1 MAWILDEEDYIQKV
15 WRCRMFQVQLVVII
29 IFLAVFD
36 LIYRI
41 IDKKNKSYNYSPIY
55 LRIEKIYKK
64 WYVKNISIVNNSRA
78 SAIKIRE
85 TIFTLVKDLRKDG
98 IKQKDIDNYYSLITA
113 VPKKNKWYTMVAGLV
128 TVVGGSKLVKP
139 ISQDIIKTL
148 KQVQIDNNFLVS
160 ILLPIFLFL
169 VVIYLLVR
177 FTYILLMN
185 DNSKRNSEKN
195 AIFKEV
201 KTLYNV
207 ENVETD
213 NTDLRTP
220 LEIARDEAMA
230 PIKLE
235 WLSWIMKKVISWLKN
250 KGVIRAIALIMLL
263 CLLSLLSWLDYLTL
277 KLCPFGWEFI
287 ILAIFLIIITIVVF
301 ILFINYICVLWKL
314 QETVK

>member
-1 MAWILDEEDYIQKV
+1 M
-15 WRCRMFQVQLVVII
+15 
-29 IFLAVFD
+29 
-36 LIYRI
+36 
-41 IDKKNKSYNYSPIY
+41 
-55 LRIEKIYKK
+55 
-64 WYVKNISIVNNSRA
+64 VK
-78 SAIKIRE
+78 E
-85 TIFTLVKDLRKDG
+85 LRKDG

-139 ISQDIIKTL
+139 ISQDIIKSL
-148 KQVQIDNNFLVS
+148 KQVQIDNNLLVS

-220 LEIARDEAMA
+220 LEIARDEAMS

-235 WLSWIMKKVISWLKN
+235 WLSWMMKEVISWLKKKN
-250 KGVIRAIALIMLL
+250 VIRTVGLIMIGALVFVL
-263 CLLSLLSWLDYLTL
+263 IWGDCQII
-277 KLCPFGWEFI
+277 KLCSISWGAI
-287 ILAIFLIIITIVVF
+287 IAVIFLIFITLVVI
-301 ILFINYICVLWKL
+301 ILFLNYIYDLWKL
-314 QETVK
+314 KGTNKKSKK

>member
-1 MAWILDEEDYIQKV
+1 
-15 WRCRMFQVQLVVII
+15 MFQVQLVVII

-55 LRIEKIYKK
+55 LRIEKIYKE
-64 WYVKNISIVNNSRA
+64 WYVKNINIVNNSRT

-85 TIFTLVKDLRKDG
+85 TIFTLVKELRKDG
-98 IKQKDIDNYYSLITA
+98 IKQKDIDNYYRLITA

-139 ISQDIIKTL
+139 ISQDIIKSL
-148 KQVQIDNNFLVS
+148 KQVQIDNNLLVS

-220 LEIARDEAMA
+220 LEIARDEAMS

-235 WLSWIMKKVISWLKN
+235 WLSWMMKEVISWLKKKN
-250 KGVIRAIALIMLL
+250 VIRTVGLIMIGALVFVL
-263 CLLSLLSWLDYLTL
+263 IWGDCQII
-277 KLCPFGWEFI
+277 KLCSISWGAI
-287 ILAIFLIIITIVVF
+287 IAVIFLIFITLVVI
-301 ILFINYICVLWKL
+301 ILFLNYIYDLWKL
-314 QETVK
+314 KGTNKKSKK

>member
-1 MAWILDEEDYIQKV
+1 
-15 WRCRMFQVQLVVII
+15 MFQVQLVVII

-55 LRIEKIYKK
+55 LRIEKIYKE
-64 WYVKNISIVNNSRA
+64 WYVKNINIVNNSRA

-85 TIFTLVKDLRKDG
+85 TIFTLVKELRKDG

-139 ISQDIIKTL
+139 ISLDIIKSL
-148 KQVQIDNNFLVS
+148 KQVQIDNNLLVS

-220 LEIARDEAMA
+220 LEIARDEAMS

-235 WLSWIMKKVISWLKN
+235 WLSWMMKEVISWLKKKN
-250 KGVIRAIALIMLL
+250 VIRTVGLIMIGALVFVL
-263 CLLSLLSWLDYLTL
+263 IWGDCQII
-277 KLCPFGWEFI
+277 KLCSISWGAI
-287 ILAIFLIIITIVVF
+287 IAVIFLIFITLVVI
-301 ILFINYICVLWKL
+301 ILFLNYIYDLWKL
-314 QETVK
+314 KGTNKKSKK

>member
-1 MAWILDEEDYIQKV
+1 
-15 WRCRMFQVQLVVII
+15 MFQVQLVVII

-55 LRIEKIYKK
+55 LRIEKIYKE
-64 WYVKNISIVNNSRA
+64 WYVKNINIVNNSRA

-85 TIFTLVKDLRKDG
+85 TIFTLVKELRKDG

-139 ISQDIIKTL
+139 ISQDIIKSL
-148 KQVQIDNNFLVS
+148 KQVQIDNNLLVS
-160 ILLPIFLFL
+160 ILLPTFLFL

-220 LEIARDEAMA
+220 LEIARDEAMS

-235 WLSWIMKKVISWLKN
+235 WLSWMMKEVISWSKKKN
-250 KGVIRAIALIMLL
+250 VIRIVGLIMIGALVFVL
-263 CLLSLLSWLDYLTL
+263 IWGDCQII
-277 KLCPFGWEFI
+277 KLCSISWGAI
-287 ILAIFLIIITIVVF
+287 IAVIFLIFITLVVI
-301 ILFINYICVLWKL
+301 ILFLNYIYDLWKL
-314 QETVK
+314 KGTNKKSKK

>member
-1 MAWILDEEDYIQKV
+1 
-15 WRCRMFQVQLVVII
+15 MFQVQLVVII

-55 LRIEKIYKK
+55 LRIEKIYKE
-64 WYVKNISIVNNSRA
+64 WYVKNINIVNNSRA

-85 TIFTLVKDLRKDG
+85 TIFTLVKELRKDG

-139 ISQDIIKTL
+139 ISQDIIKSL
-148 KQVQIDNNFLVS
+148 KQVQIDNNLLVS

-220 LEIARDEAMA
+220 LEIARDEAMS

-235 WLSWIMKKVISWLKN
+235 WLSWMMKEVISWLKKKN
-250 KGVIRAIALIMLL
+250 VISTVGLIMIGALVFVL
-263 CLLSLLSWLDYLTL
+263 IWGDCQII
-277 KLCPFGWEFI
+277 KLCSISWGAI
-287 ILAIFLIIITIVVF
+287 IAVIFLIFITLVVI
-301 ILFINYICVLWKL
+301 ILFLNYIYDLWKL
-314 QETVK
+314 KGTNKKSKK

>member
-1 MAWILDEEDYIQKV
+1 
-15 WRCRMFQVQLVVII
+15 MFQVQLVVII

-55 LRIEKIYKK
+55 LRIEKIYKE
-64 WYVKNISIVNNSRA
+64 WYVKNINIVNNSRT

-85 TIFTLVKDLRKDG
+85 TIFTLVKELRKDG

-139 ISQDIIKTL
+139 ISQDIIKSL
-148 KQVQIDNNFLVS
+148 KQVQIDNNLLVS

-220 LEIARDEAMA
+220 LEIARDEAMS

-235 WLSWIMKKVISWLKN
+235 WLSWMMKEVISWLKKKN
-250 KGVIRAIALIMLL
+250 VIRTVGLIMIGALVFVL
-263 CLLSLLSWLDYLTL
+263 IWGDCQII
-277 KLCPFGWEFI
+277 KLCSISWGAI
-287 ILAIFLIIITIVVF
+287 IAVIFLIFITLVVI
-301 ILFINYICVLWKL
+301 ILFLNYIYDLWKL
-314 QETVK
+314 KGTNKKSKK

>member
-1 MAWILDEEDYIQKV
+1 
-15 WRCRMFQVQLVVII
+15 MFQVQLVVII

-55 LRIEKIYKK
+55 LRIEKIYKE
-64 WYVKNISIVNNSRA
+64 WYVKNINIVNNSRA

-85 TIFTLVKDLRKDG
+85 TIFTLVKELRKDG

-139 ISQDIIKTL
+139 ISQDIIKSL
-148 KQVQIDNNFLVS
+148 KQVQIDNNLLIS
-160 ILLPIFLFL
+160 ILLPTFLFL

-220 LEIARDEAMA
+220 LEIARDEAMS

-235 WLSWIMKKVISWLKN
+235 WLSWMMKEVISWLKKKN
-250 KGVIRAIALIMLL
+250 VIRIVGLIMIGALVFVL
-263 CLLSLLSWLDYLTL
+263 IWGDCQII
-277 KLCPFGWEFI
+277 KLCSISWGAI
-287 ILAIFLIIITIVVF
+287 IAVIFLIFITLVVI
-301 ILFINYICVLWKL
+301 ILFLNYIYDLWKL
-314 QETVK
+314 KGTNKKSKK

>member
-1 MAWILDEEDYIQKV
+1 MCFFVQTNHTRKELLFL
-15 WRCRMFQVQLVVII
+15 MFKEINLRNHSSLHKL
-29 IFLAVFD
+29 F
-36 LIYRI
+36 
-41 IDKKNKSYNYSPIY
+41 YSLY
-55 LRIEKIYKK
+55 IEKIYKE
-64 WYVKNISIVNNSRA
+64 WYVKNINIVNNSRA

-139 ISQDIIKTL
+139 ISQDIIKSL
-148 KQVQIDNNFLVS
+148 KQVQIDNNLLVS

-195 AIFKEV
+195 GIFKEV

-220 LEIARDEAMA
+220 LEIAIDEAMS

-235 WLSWIMKKVISWLKN
+235 WLSWMMKEEISWLKKKN
-250 KGVIRAIALIMLL
+250 VIRTVGLIMIGALV
-263 CLLSLLSWLDYLTL
+263 
-277 KLCPFGWEFI
+277 FV
-287 ILAIFLIIITIVVF
+287 LI
-301 ILFINYICVLWKL
+301 
-314 QETVK
+314 

>member
-1 MAWILDEEDYIQKV
+1 
-15 WRCRMFQVQLVVII
+15 MFQVQLVVII

-55 LRIEKIYKK
+55 LRIEKIYKE
-64 WYVKNISIVNNSRA
+64 WYVKNINIVNNSRA

-85 TIFTLVKDLRKDG
+85 TIFTLVKELRKDG

-139 ISQDIIKTL
+139 ISQDIIKSL
-148 KQVQIDNNFLVS
+148 KQVQIDNNLLVS

-220 LEIARDEAMA
+220 LEIARDEAMS

-235 WLSWIMKKVISWLKN
+235 WLSWMMKEVISWLKKKN
-250 KGVIRAIALIMLL
+250 VIRTVGLIMIGALVFVL
-263 CLLSLLSWLDYLTL
+263 IWGDCQII
-277 KLCPFGWEFI
+277 KLCSISWGAI
-287 ILAIFLIIITIVVF
+287 IAVIFLIFITLVVI
-301 ILFINYICVLWKL
+301 ILFLNYIYDLWKL
-314 QETVK
+314 KGTNKKSKK

>member
-1 MAWILDEEDYIQKV
+1 
-15 WRCRMFQVQLVVII
+15 MFQVQLVVII
-29 IFLAVFD
+29 IFMAVFD

-55 LRIEKIYKK
+55 LRIEKIYKE
-64 WYVKNISIVNNSRA
+64 WYVKNINIVNNSRA

-85 TIFTLVKDLRKDG
+85 TIFTLVKELRKDG

-139 ISQDIIKTL
+139 ISQDIIKSL
-148 KQVQIDNNFLVS
+148 KQVQIDNNLLVS

-220 LEIARDEAMA
+220 LEIARDEAMS

-235 WLSWIMKKVISWLKN
+235 WLSWMMKEVISWLKKKN
-250 KGVIRAIALIMLL
+250 VIRTVGLIMIGALVFVL
-263 CLLSLLSWLDYLTL
+263 IWGDCQII
-277 KLCPFGWEFI
+277 KLCSISWGAI
-287 ILAIFLIIITIVVF
+287 IAVIFLIFITLVVI
-301 ILFINYICVLWKL
+301 ILFLNYIYDLWKL
-314 QETVK
+314 KGTNKKSKK

>member
-1 MAWILDEEDYIQKV
+1 
-15 WRCRMFQVQLVVII
+15 MFQVQLVVII

-55 LRIEKIYKK
+55 LRIEKIYKE
-64 WYVKNISIVNNSRA
+64 WYVKNINIVNNSRA

-85 TIFTLVKDLRKDG
+85 TIFTLVKELRKDG

-139 ISQDIIKTL
+139 ISQDIIKSL
-148 KQVQIDNNFLVS
+148 KQVQIDNNLLVS
-160 ILLPIFLFL
+160 ILLPTFLFL

-220 LEIARDEAMA
+220 LEIARDEAMS

-235 WLSWIMKKVISWLKN
+235 WLSWMMKEVISWLKKKN
-250 KGVIRAIALIMLL
+250 VIRIVGLIMIGALVFVL
-263 CLLSLLSWLDYLTL
+263 IWGDCQII
-277 KLCPFGWEFI
+277 KLCSISWGAI
-287 ILAIFLIIITIVVF
+287 IAVIFLIFITLVVI
-301 ILFINYICVLWKL
+301 ILFLNYIYDLWKL
-314 QETVK
+314 KGTNKKSKK

>member
-1 MAWILDEEDYIQKV
+1 
-15 WRCRMFQVQLVVII
+15 MFQVQLVVII

-55 LRIEKIYKK
+55 LRIEKIYKE
-64 WYVKNISIVNNSRA
+64 WYVKNINIVNNSRA

-85 TIFTLVKDLRKDG
+85 TIFTLVKELRKDG

-139 ISQDIIKTL
+139 ISQDIIKSL
-148 KQVQIDNNFLVS
+148 RQVQIDNNLLVS

-220 LEIARDEAMA
+220 LEIARDEAMS

-235 WLSWIMKKVISWLKN
+235 WLSWMMKEVISWLKKKN
-250 KGVIRAIALIMLL
+250 VIRTVGLIMIGALVFVL
-263 CLLSLLSWLDYLTL
+263 IWGDCQII
-277 KLCPFGWEFI
+277 KLCSISWGAI
-287 ILAIFLIIITIVVF
+287 IAVIFLIFITLVVI
-301 ILFINYICVLWKL
+301 ILFLNYIYDLWKL
-314 QETVK
+314 KGTNKKSKK

>member
-1 MAWILDEEDYIQKV
+1 
-15 WRCRMFQVQLVVII
+15 MFQVQLVVII

-55 LRIEKIYKK
+55 LRIEKIYKE
-64 WYVKNISIVNNSRA
+64 WYVKNINIVNNSRA

-85 TIFTLVKDLRKDG
+85 TIFILVKELRKDG

-139 ISQDIIKTL
+139 ISQDIIKSL
-148 KQVQIDNNFLVS
+148 KQVQIDNNLLVS

-220 LEIARDEAMA
+220 LEIARDEAMS

-235 WLSWIMKKVISWLKN
+235 WLSWMMKEVISWLKKKN
-250 KGVIRAIALIMLL
+250 VIRTVGLIMIGALVFVL
-263 CLLSLLSWLDYLTL
+263 IWGDCQII
-277 KLCPFGWEFI
+277 KLCSISWGAI
-287 ILAIFLIIITIVVF
+287 IAVIFLIFITLVVI
-301 ILFINYICVLWKL
+301 ILFLNYIYDLWKL
-314 QETVK
+314 KGTNKKSKK